1 VATIGWM
8 HLADG
13 APGWNRALTVA
24 LGVGLLLT
32 ALSVALRRTW
42 TAIGLR
48 LERWL
53 PAPRRDTLTVVA
65 GVLLGVLVSLSSIGA
80 GALGATLL
88 LLLHPR
94 LSAQR
99 IVGTDIAHAV
109 PLALV
114 AGIGHA
120 SLGHVDWSL
129 LGTLLVGSLP
139 GIWLGARVTRLLPE
153 RWVRSAL
160 CLSLTAAGVKVLA

>member
-1 VATIGWM
+1 
-8 HLADG
+8 
-13 APGWNRALTVA
+13 
-24 LGVGLLLT
+24 VGLLLT
-32 ALSVALRRTW
+32 ALSVALRRIW
-42 TAIGLR
+42 MAIGLR

-53 PAPRRDTLTVVA
+53 PKPRRDALTVVA
-65 GVLLGVLVSLSSIGA
+65 GALLGVLVSLSSIGA

-88 LLLHPR
+88 LLLCPR
-94 LSAQR
+94 LSMQR

-120 SLGHVDWSL
+120 SLGHVDWAL

-139 GIWLGARVTRLLPE
+139 GIWLGARVTRRLPE

-160 CLSLTAAGVKVLA
+160 CLSLTTAGVKVLA